1 MYKTKLKI
9 SRNLSV
15 DTASLC
21 DVSFLIL
28 VFFIS
33 VSHFEQ
39 WEPLKI
45 ETPIA
50 SKTNV
55 CTAYTPFSNAII
67 YIADNKVMFQY
78 TGDDGSRKLALS
90 AMAKKYA
97 VRFSPDEQETFLR
110 SPIIGAPISQLKQY
124 DDQYTDWET
133 SVNRPG
139 IPYDRVNN
147 QLFDWVLE
155 ARKAEVV
162 VNHKALLVTIKADKD
177 VSYTII
183 KQVISI
189 LQKQRINKFSLE
201 TNSKSSAI

>member
-110 SPIIGAPISQLKQY
+110 SPIIG
-124 DDQYTDWET
+124 
-133 SVNRPG
+133 
-139 IPYDRVNN
+139 